1 MEQQEKE
8 FPWGLAGLVLLLIS
22 LLASA
27 GSVVWVGNELAKKE
41 DDEIWRIRFYSEF
54 GQPTNIND
62 LTPPAR
68 KTREFVI
75 WEKIRNTASQIA
87 ADEAIARFTSYDLEV
102 DRNRNKIAE
111 ATLAQERADGNKK
124 ILARQLNLAWRFGQF
139 EDPNQGQEYGVLA
152 RVIIDDSLVQNWYN
166 IFKKIEDLKPKP

>member
-8 FPWGLAGLVLLLIS
+8 FPWALAALIS
-22 LLASA
+22 LLALL
-27 GSVVWVGNELAKKE
+27 GSIVWVGNQLADK
-41 DDEIWRIRFYSEF
+41 DDNKILRIRFYSEF
-54 GQPTNIND
+54 GQPTNIDGLNS
-62 LTPPAR
+62 LAR

-87 ADEAIARFTSYDLEV
+87 ADEAVARFTSYDLEV

-139 EDPNQGQEYGVLA
+139 EDPNQSQEYGVLA

-166 IFKKIEDLKPKP
+166 IFKKIEELQPK